1 MCYLWHSPSSPV
13 SLVFTVSS
21 SGAPSLEDR
30 SASSPLVCRMM
41 TCSSAI
47 RLIQSGSPSILTPPR
62 FCLSSENSYK
72 ITTIIC
78 CLWMVGCLSSKQIMT
93 VGFFSIRKDIKS
105 TLSSNRDDVWD
116 QFRVC
121 LYTEIGFNFFWSNN
135 VHVDNNNVTIHQ
147 QHEQQGQHCGIIWGD
162 FVETLTPGN
171 GQDLRLLF
179 HSATWSILK
188 ARGQSKLQGEET
200 LKSLIYLPIKHTDT
214 HT

>member
-72 ITTIIC
+72 ITTTIC
-78 CLWMVGCLSSKQIMT
+78 CLWTVGCLSSKQIMT

-135 VHVDNNNVTIHQ
+135 VTVDNNNVTIHQ
-147 QHEQQGQHCGIIWGD
+147 QHEQQGQHCGFIWGD
-162 FVETLTPGN
+162 FVAVFVIWGDFVRHL
-171 GQDLRLLF
+171 
-179 HSATWSILK
+179 
-188 ARGQSKLQGEET
+188 LQGTVRIFVFFSIQQHGVTWKRED
-200 LKSLIYLPIKHTDT
+200 KASYNVKRR
-214 HT
+214 